1 MKILN
6 YPKKDIM
13 DALYL
18 GPSYFHISSLVV
30 PLGLAIL
37 APYFGCSSLFGIPGH
52 QTSVELPILALIL
65 VSLLDSSSLFFL
77 QLQASKPHAGLPW
90 WLSGK
95 ESTCQCRRHSF
106 NP

>member
-1 MKILN
+1 
-6 YPKKDIM
+6 M

-30 PLGLAIL
+30 LLGLAVL
-37 APYFGCSSLFGIPGH
+37 APYFGSSSLFGMPDH
-52 QTSVELPILALIL
+52 QTGVELPILALIF

-95 ESTCQCRRHSF
+95 KYACQCRRHSF
-106 NP
+106 DP